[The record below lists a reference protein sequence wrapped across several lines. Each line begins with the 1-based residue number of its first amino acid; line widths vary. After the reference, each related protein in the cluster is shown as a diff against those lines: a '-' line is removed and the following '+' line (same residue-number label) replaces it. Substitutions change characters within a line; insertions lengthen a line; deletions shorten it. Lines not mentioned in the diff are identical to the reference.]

1 MNLIGTHPRPLAIIT
16 GAYGG
21 TGRAVARRLGARYRL
36 VLTGHSEAGVKQ
48 LRESLDEEGY
58 DVALAQVTD
67 VASPESVAELA
78 AATRA
83 AGTFGTLVHL
93 AGLSPALA
101 DWKTVVTVNLRGT
114 ASLLDAF
121 LPLAVP
127 GSSAV
132 CVGSVAAYTFQS
144 RPEID
149 AVLDEPQAED
159 LIERLE
165 PLLRHAD
172 EDPDG
177 YGFTVR
183 AYGAS
188 KYGTLRRV
196 ERSAEAWAQ
205 YGARIVSVSPGLIVT
220 PMGRAELA
228 ANPLA
233 VRAADLT
240 PLRRLGMPSDI
251 ATAID
256 FLVSD
261 NASYIT
267 GCDLRVDGGISA
279 ARRHST
285 PR

>member
-1 MNLIGTHPRPLAIIT
+1 MNLTGTHPRPLAVVT

-21 TGRAVARRLGARYRL
+21 VGRAVARRLGARYRL
-36 VLTGHSEAGVKQ
+36 VLSGRAEAPLKQ
-48 LRESLDEEGY
+48 LRENLEEEGY

-67 VASPESVAELA
+67 VAHAESVAELA
-78 AATRA
+78 DATR
-83 AGTFGTLVHL
+83 GTGTLGTLVHL

-101 DWKTVVTVNLRGT
+101 DWKTVVSVNLGGT
-114 ASLLDAF
+114 AALLDAF
-121 LPLAVP
+121 LPLAGP

-132 CVGSVAAYTFQS
+132 CVGSVAAYTFRSQ
-144 RPEID
+144 PEID
-149 AVLDEPQAED
+149 AVLDQPRARD
-159 LIERLE
+159 LIEKLE
-165 PLLRHAD
+165 PLLREPD
-172 EDPDG
+172 EDPESHA
-177 YGFTVR
+177 FTVR

-188 KYGTLRRV
+188 KYGTVRRV
-196 ERSAEAWAQ
+196 ERSAEDWAQ
-205 YGARIVSVSPGLIVT
+205 HGARIVSVSPGMIVT

-256 FLVSD
+256 FLTSD
-261 NASYIT
+261 NAGYIT

-279 ARRHST
+279 ARRHT
-285 PR
+285 